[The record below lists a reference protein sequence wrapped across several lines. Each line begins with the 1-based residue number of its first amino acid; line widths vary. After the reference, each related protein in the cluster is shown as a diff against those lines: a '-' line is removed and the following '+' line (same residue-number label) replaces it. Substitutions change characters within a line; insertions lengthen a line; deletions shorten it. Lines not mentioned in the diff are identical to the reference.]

1 MDLGLVQTGFL
12 LALAGLAIPLIIH
25 FTFRS
30 RPRTVDLGS
39 IRFLREIL
47 ERSHNRK
54 KVMRLLLLS
63 LRMVAVGLLAFL
75 FARPYLTDRT
85 SATGGRFVAVLID
98 DSASMRL
105 AHQGQPLLQKAL
117 TDAQRLIDDSDEDTQ
132 IEVAF
137 FNEDVEPLESPQRG
151 SSKGAREPQKARGS
165 LRAMLNKRDASYA
178 VTDYA
183 AALRWAND
191 VCAKSTARQ
200 KEVHLFTDLQ
210 QSGLA
215 WSEAPLLPQDIS
227 WQVHDLGRDQVN
239 NVALTAAVPSR
250 LVVRP
255 GGTAEVTANVFN
267 AGPFTLEELRVALEL
282 RQGNRPIAL
291 GQRIKLASGATEEVR
306 FELPP
311 LAEGFWQGSVTI
323 EALDDLAFDNRRHV
337 AILSAP
343 AWPVL
348 LVDGD
353 SNEKAFLSET
363 YFLDLALRLAPRL
376 ERTEVS
382 QYAPKTVSVPA
393 DALPDLNGFS
403 VIILA
408 NVASLAGDDTK
419 RLAQFVRGGGN
430 VVVFGGPQ
438 LSPESCRP
446 LIDAGL
452 IPGALA
458 PNRLAGDLPFRLREW
473 DSTHSILRAFD
484 DPQHGDLRGLTF
496 RGYTPLSPVE
506 GARALARFY
515 DGAPALVEHTLGKG
529 RVLWF
534 ASACDLEWSEWA
546 RGPLFVPL
554 VHQMLGYLTGL
565 NEGGPVRM
573 IAVNDANDSKGA
585 SAPGVF
591 PQEGYWRVVN
601 VDPRESETQ
610 RCTPDDFAKRFGVSL
625 RTDKTADPIIAAST
639 GPASLQ
645 FRQNE
650 IWHWMIVAL
659 VGIAALEFFLA
670 NRATA

>member
-12 LALAGLAIPLIIH
+12 LALAGLAIPLVIH

-47 ERSHNRK
+47 ERSKNRK

-85 SATGGRFVAVLID
+85 SASGGRFMAVLID
-98 DSASMRL
+98 DSGSMRL
-105 AHQGQPLLQKAL
+105 TQQGQPLLERAL
-117 TDAQRLIDDSDEDTQ
+117 AEAQRIVDDADEDTR

-137 FNEDVEPLESPQRG
+137 FNEDVEPLESPKSDSSTGAG
-151 SSKGAREPQKARGS
+151 SSAQARGS
-165 LRAMLNKRDASYA
+165 LREMLKQRDASYA

-215 WSEAPLLPQDIS
+215 WSEAPLLPKDIS

-255 GGTAEVTANVFN
+255 GETAEVTANVYN

-282 RQGNRPIAL
+282 RQSNRPIAMQ
-291 GQRIKLASGATEEVR
+291 QRIKLASGATEELR
-306 FELPP
+306 FEVPP
-311 LAEGFWQGSVTI
+311 LAEGFWQGSVTV

-353 SNEKAFLSET
+353 SHEKAFLRET
-363 YFLDLALRLAPRL
+363 YFLDLALRLAPRS
-376 ERTEVS
+376 ERAKTS
-382 QYAPKTVSVPA
+382 QYAPQTVAVPA
-393 DALPDLNGFS
+393 DALPDLRGFS
-403 VIILA
+403 AVMLA
-408 NVASLAGDDTK
+408 NVAGLADDDTK
-419 RLAQFVRGGGN
+419 RLAQFVRDGGN
-430 VVVFGGPQ
+430 VIVFGGPQ
-438 LSPESCRP
+438 LSPESCQS
-446 LIDAGL
+446 LSAAGL
-452 IPGALA
+452 IPGSLA
-458 PNRLAGDLPFRLREW
+458 PNRLAVDLPFRLREW
-473 DSTHSILRAFD
+473 DGTHSILRAFD

-496 RGYTPLSPVE
+496 RGFTPLAPAE
-506 GARALARFY
+506 GAGVLARFY
-515 DGAPALVEHTLGKG
+515 DGAPAIVEHALGKG

-573 IAVNDANDSKGA
+573 MAVNEGKNSA
-585 SAPGVF
+585 SNRAPGVF
-591 PQEGYWRVVN
+591 SEEGYWRVVN

-625 RTDKTADPIIAAST
+625 QTDETEDPIIAASA

>member
-12 LALAGLAIPLIIH
+12 VALAGLAIPLIIH

-47 ERSHNRK
+47 ERSKNRK

-75 FARPYLTDRT
+75 FARPYLLDRT
-85 SATGGRFVAVLID
+85 SASGGRFVAVLID

-105 AHQGQPLLQKAL
+105 AHQGQPLLDRAL
-117 TDAQRLIDDSDEDTQ
+117 SEARRLVDDADEDTR

-137 FNEDVEPLESPQRG
+137 FNEHVEPLEPPKSEG
-151 SSKGAREPQKARGS
+151 STGARASEKTRGS
-165 LRAMLNKRDASYA
+165 LREMLKERDASYA

-191 VCAKSTARQ
+191 VCAKSTAQQ
-200 KEVHLFTDLQ
+200 KEVHVFTDLQ

-215 WSEAPLLPQDIS
+215 WSEAPLLPKDVA

-255 GGTAEVTANVFN
+255 GGTTEVTASVYN

-282 RQGNRPIAL
+282 RQSNRPIAMQ
-291 GQRIKLASGATEEVR
+291 QRIKLASGATQEVR

-311 LAEGFWQGSVTI
+311 LAEGFWEGSVTL

-353 SNEKAFLSET
+353 VHEKTFMRET
-363 YFLDLALRLAPRL
+363 YFLDLALRLAPRS
-376 ERTEVS
+376 ERAETS
-382 QYAPKTVSVPA
+382 QYAPQTVAVPA
-393 DALPDLNGFS
+393 DALPDLSGFS
-403 VIILA
+403 VVMLA
-408 NVASLAGDDTK
+408 NVAGLADSDTK
-419 RLAQFVRGGGN
+419 RLAQFVQNGGN
-430 VVVFGGPQ
+430 LVAFGGPQ
-438 LSPESCRP
+438 LSPESSRP
-446 LIDAGL
+446 LSDAGL

-458 PNRLAGDLPFRLREW
+458 PNRLASDLPFRLREW
-473 DSTHSILRAFD
+473 DGAHSILRAFD

-496 RGYTPLSPVE
+496 RGYTPLSPGE
-506 GARALARFY
+506 GARVLARFY
-515 DGAPALVEHTLGKG
+515 DGEPALVEHALGKG

-573 IAVNDANDSKGA
+573 MAINEAKKPDSK
-585 SAPGVF
+585 SAPGVYS
-591 PQEGYWRVVN
+591 EKGYWRVVN

-610 RCTPDDFAKRFGVSL
+610 RCTLDDFAKRFGVAL
-625 RTDKTADPIIAAST
+625 KTEETEDPVIAAST
-639 GPASLQ
+639 GQASLQ